1 MLNPKSEISRESAD
15 GPQHAG
21 AFLGRAVRP
30 PRPGSHHPAGGDY
43 SGPVAGRS
51 APARRSSRRSPRG
64 PPTPIK
70 EALSRLTTEGLV
82 EVGSRGGTFV
92 TRPTK
97 ASVDQILELRE
108 VLEQFAA
115 ERALAVATE
124 ADLAALTALCE
135 SIKSRINPDGSL
147 AYEGFSL
154 DDVAFHNM
162 LIGLA
167 GNQRLA
173 QMYRDLHAYTIVAR
187 AYYQLR
193 AKGRDTDVSGHMRVY
208 HQHMAIVAAL
218 RAGDPIALRAA
229 ITDHIAGV
237 REFGHRAA
245 ELFAQDRSSDAA

>member
-1 MLNPKSEISRESAD
+1 MALSTLVSSSVERFDLRDQVHTILRAEII
-15 GPQHAG
+15 Q
-21 AFLGRAVRP
+21 GRL
-30 PRPGSHHPAGGDY
+30 PAGQRLH
-43 SGPVAGRS
+43 VGRLADRLGVS
-51 APARRSSRRSPRG
+51 
-64 PPTPIK
+64 PTPIK
-70 EALSRLTTEGLV
+70 EALSRLSTEGLV